1 MRTQPTKEERCS
13 SDSSGQK
20 QDPIERRRLQ
30 NRLSQRNHR
39 RKIRDRIAKLQER
52 VIASELR
59 AAASLH
65 GWDHPNSIA
74 GSPAMDRIPSVF
86 DPNGTSTASMVDAS
100 SGFASAYM
108 SQSRFLCSSCNA
120 ALAPLPL
127 YSTQTTIASPLYDIT
142 EIDASNT
149 APSGLRNHSYFPRS
163 GSGGLDMLQGMSSAY
178 SSTEANAPPL
188 CEPWNGQTQ
197 YSGSSLYCITTGKMD
212 PALDRPGADRLAAE
226 AALPQIM
233 QNLSTGPTRPKAIIV
248 LSSSAQ
254 HASIPTSLPAS
265 QSPPTASSTIEL
277 SGSSSPVELHE
288 SLCQCQ
294 SQGSMIGSPGMMAAG
309 EWVNAGTSTS
319 VCPLHSMPADES
331 MQLMMM

>member
-1 MRTQPTKEERCS
+1 MSMKMRTQPTKEDRCS

-59 AAASLH
+59 AAASLN
-65 GWDHPNSIA
+65 GWDHPSSIN
-74 GSPAMDRIPSVF
+74 GPPTMDRISPVF
-86 DPNGTSTASMVDAS
+86 DPSGTSASSMTDGS

-108 SQSRFLCSSCNA
+108 SQSRYFCSSCNS

-127 YSTQTTIASPLYDIT
+127 YSTQMTITSPLYDIT
-142 EIDASNT
+142 EIDASNVS
-149 APSGLRNHSYFPRS
+149 PSALRNHPYFPRS
-163 GSGGLDMLQGMSSAY
+163 SSNASEILQGMTGGYASAD
-178 SSTEANAPPL
+178 ANAPPL

-197 YSGSSLYCITTGKMD
+197 YSGSSLYYITT
-212 PALDRPGADRLAAE
+212 E

-233 QNLSTGPTRPKAIIV
+233 QALSTGPARPKAIIV
-248 LSSSAQ
+248 LSQNTQHGSA
-254 HASIPTSLPAS
+254 PTSLPTA
-265 QSPPTASSTIEL
+265 QSPPTASSTVEL

-288 SLCQCQ
+288 TLCQCQ
-294 SQGSMIGSPGMMAAG
+294 NQGSIAGSPGMMAAND
-309 EWVNAGTSTS
+309 WVNAGTSTS
-319 VCPLHSMPADES
+319 VCPLHSLPANES